1 LPIAYCLLPFKA
13 TSDLEVNNLYNVN
26 LKTVKKINLTMD
38 LITLQNS
45 LDNTA
50 FLVLFLTMLIYWG
63 GAAFPNIPYLNPLG
77 TTGMAIANLSI
88 AALLLARGIEGGYF
102 PLSNLYESLFFLTWG
117 ITMVHLIAE
126 NMSQSRLVGVFTT
139 PVAMGITAFA
149 ALSLPPEMQQS
160 QPLVPALKSNWL
172 MMHVS
177 VMMLSY
183 SALMVGSV
191 LAIAFL
197 IVTRGQNIEL
207 RGSSVGTGS
216 YRKISKITPE
226 TAISPISEVKSWSK
240 PLNQGNTA
248 VIDLIASPQEIKT
261 LPTLSPQRLNLADIL
276 DNISYRII
284 GLGFPLLTI
293 GIISGGV
300 WANEAWGSYWS
311 WDPKETWAFITWL
324 VFAAYL
330 HARITKGWQGRKP
343 AILAATGFVVVWI
356 CYLGVNLLGKG
367 LHSYGW
373 FF

>member
-1 LPIAYCLLPFKA
+1 
-13 TSDLEVNNLYNVN
+13 
-26 LKTVKKINLTMD
+26 MD
-38 LITLQNS
+38 LIALQNF
-45 LDNTA
+45 LDNSS
-50 FLVLFLTMLIYWG
+50 FLILFLTMLIYWA
-63 GAAFPNIPYLNPLG
+63 GAAFPGIAILPTLG
-77 TTGMAIANLSI
+77 TAGVAIANLSI
-88 AALLLARGIEGGYF
+88 ATLLGSRWLEGGYF
-102 PLSNLYESLFFLTWG
+102 PLSNLYESLFFLAWG
-117 ITMVHLIAE
+117 ITAVHLIAE
-126 NMSQSRLVGVFTT
+126 KMSRSALVGVVTT

-149 ALSLPPEMQQS
+149 ALSLPADMQTS
-160 QPLVPALKSNWL
+160 APLVPALKSNWL

-183 SALMVGSV
+183 ATLMVGAV

-197 IVTRGQNIEL
+197 IVTRGENVEL

-216 YRKISKITPE
+216 YRNK
-226 TAISPISEVKSWSK
+226 
-240 PLNQGNTA
+240 LNRLQLSQTDNNSQIPAMTMTDSNGSGGTA
-248 VIDLIASPQEIKT
+248 VLETVGSQVLTTD
-261 LPTLSPQRLNLADIL
+261 LPTLSPQRLSLADTL

-293 GIISGGV
+293 GIIAGAV

-311 WDPKETWAFITWL
+311 WDPKETWALITWL

-330 HARITKGWQGRKP
+330 HSRITRGWQGRKP
-343 AILAATGFVVVWI
+343 AILAASGFVVVWV